1 MIENIKVLKFIIDV
15 NKFLIYFRIN
25 LIFIIKKKVLLCRI
39 SIEVF
44 IFFC

>member
-25 LIFIIKKKVLLCRI
+25 LIFIIKKK
-39 SIEVF
+39 SI
-44 IFFC
+44 IM